1 MSDNGQKGGTDM
13 PKVMKCRHCEEV
25 LVCSACGVRQTPT
38 RVVKKST
45 SVAFTDEVKEQISEA
60 AQEMGISV
68 SVYLAKLA
76 VAAGKKE
83 GK

>member
-1 MSDNGQKGGTDM
+1 M

-38 RVVKKST
+38 REVKKST
-45 SVAFTDEVKEQISEA
+45 SVAFSDEVLENIDSA
-60 AQEMGISV
+60 AQTAGVSRSAYLEM
-68 SVYLAKLA
+68 LA

-83 GK
+83 GE